1 MREEFVRDPECD
13 GIIEDKKEMDI
24 YEEIEISKKKLQ
36 SYYENMN
43 YVSDNMIDYYVY
55 QIKAEQAK
63 FGYLLKEVKKQYKE
77 EEDSEH

>member
-1 MREEFVRDPECD
+1 MREEFVRDPEYD

-77 EEDSEH
+77 EDSED